1 MPEKRNYHLK
11 VHGMKPK
18 EITIDG
24 IKLIEMENNKE
35 LEKME
40 DGWYFTPGKNIT
52 YIKVKTKEA
61 NSSLSV
67 YISKNASSGN

>member
-35 LEKME
+35 LEKGEMA
-40 DGWYFTPGKNIT
+40 GILPRA
-52 YIKVKTKEA
+52 KT
-61 NSSLSV
+61 LP
-67 YISKNASSGN
+67 I